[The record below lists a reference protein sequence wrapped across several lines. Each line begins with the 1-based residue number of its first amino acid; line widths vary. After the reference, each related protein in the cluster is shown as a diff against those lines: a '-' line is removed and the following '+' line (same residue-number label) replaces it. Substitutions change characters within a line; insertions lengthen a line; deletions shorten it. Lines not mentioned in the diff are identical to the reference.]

1 MIIKTQK
8 ISVVA
13 VHNPKLK
20 EDKEILERRKRAKE
34 KLKSSQAVISKLN
47 EICSSYCNLFST
59 IKPQQRGYE
68 LERIMYEIFSLF
80 DLDPKA

>member
-1 MIIKTQK
+1 MIYDNDRIVFHVDVNSAYLSWT
-8 ISVVA
+8 A
-13 VHNPKLK
+13 VKL
-20 EDKEILERRKRAKE
+20 
-34 KLKSSQAVISKLN
+34 KLN